1 MKKKALPFYTIVPVC
16 RVSHEERGR
25 VRCEGDCGFIHLPWA
40 FDGIG
45 AAYFLMGGV
54 VVGRGGGG
62 LFRRTLS
69 HLVRRHLTPLSSS
82 LCLIYIHLHH
92 CVASPL
98 PPHLVPCRSRLTYL
112 LSLSRVFA
120 KGSHLFAR
128 SRRSLY

>member
-62 LFRRTLS
+62 GCSVEPCPTWS
-69 HLVRRHLTPLSSS
+69 DA
-82 LCLIYIHLHH
+82 I
-92 CVASPL
+92 L
-98 PPHLVPCRSRLTYL
+98 PPSRPP
-112 LSLSRVFA
+112 SV
-120 KGSHLFAR
+120 
-128 SRRSLY
+128 